1 MEVREIEKNSR
12 RAFFGQILESAGPKL
27 NSSKQV
33 DYNLV
38 FLSGRI
44 GNQYKFSLSAQ
55 KTRLKNCLNV

>member
-38 FLSGRI
+38 FLSG
-44 GNQYKFSLSAQ
+44 
-55 KTRLKNCLNV
+55 